1 MATLYKRLIVCSKI
15 CFGLKREHSH
25 RSKHTTHL
33 NDKRIWFI
41 CNTASHTVHT
51 RHIYPPYSS
60 PTHTKPIRV
69 CVRSACL
76 PSMLKSQ
83 CVTEATLCQT
93 RFSASPYWLAGIR
106 DHQGGP
112 PQISGTRLMKTVRR
126 GGGRGVLGSSPH
138 SHPLK
143 GRVPHS
149 GPVLAQTR
157 IGPINSSHERHHFIM
172 LLNSLFIGV

>member
-1 MATLYKRLIVCSKI
+1 MGYVTQTCLEAPHSSNTLCFVIQVRIISYMATLYKRLIVCSKI

-51 RHIYPPYSS
+51 RRIYPPYSS
-60 PTHTKPIRV
+60 PTPTKPIRV

-83 CVTEATLCQT
+83 CVTEATHRGFRRCDVP
-93 RFSASPYWLAGIR
+93 F
-106 DHQGGP
+106 
-112 PQISGTRLMKTVRR
+112 ISVRR
-126 GGGRGVLGSSPH
+126 GSVRVLIGSLVSVITKADLRR
-138 SHPLK
+138 S
-143 GRVPHS
+143 
-149 GPVLAQTR
+149 LAP
-157 IGPINSSHERHHFIM
+157 G
-172 LLNSLFIGV
+172 